1 MISDNMLEHIRK
13 SIEEGELFAAHVP
26 VVKQLLESF
35 DEQSA
40 TIIRLQSDN
49 AELLLLRD
57 MEHEHCRAARQEAD
71 NMRASRLAIVES
83 LDAVM
88 RERDLLKA
96 QLSSELSGLVDVDLL
111 MAAKKVQPCTKS

>member
-1 MISDNMLEHIRK
+1 MISKNMLEHIRK
-13 SIEEGELFAAHVP
+13 SIEEGELFASHVP

-57 MEHEHCRAARQEAD
+57 MEHERCRAARQEAD
-71 NMRASRLAIVES
+71 NMRASQLAIAES

-96 QLSSELSGLVDVDLL
+96 RLSGELSGLVDVDLL
-111 MAAKKVQPCTKS
+111 MSVKARRQ